1 MVTKGKYKQDE
12 RQTSLIPVI
21 ERTEQQLRF
30 ELTQVQ
36 HEVANQVSQAE
47 KQAEEHVEESR
58 HSISELVE
66 QRREDKLADL
76 KEQAERISWS
86 SKKRSAHLQQ
96 MAKKNMALAVQRVVE
111 AVIGAPY
118 EPTAMGEQT

>member
-12 RQTSLIPVI
+12 RQISLIPVI

-36 HEVANQVSQAE
+36 HETANQVSQAE

-58 HSISELVE
+58 YSISELVE
-66 QRREDKLADL
+66 QRREDKLAEL

-96 MAKKNMALAVQRVVE
+96 KAKKNMALAIQRVVE

-118 EPTAMGEQT
+118 EPTAVGEQT

>member
-1 MVTKGKYKQDE
+1 MVTKGKGKQDE

-21 ERTEQQLRF
+21 ERAEQQLRV
-30 ELTQVQ
+30 ELTQVR

-58 HSISELVE
+58 HSISELVG
-66 QRREDKLADL
+66 QRRKDKLAEL
-76 KEQAERISWS
+76 REQAERISRS

-96 MAKKNMALAVQRVVE
+96 KAKKNMALAVQRVVE